1 MDIYKCWSQL
11 KLVWNI
17 ILVNKNDRSKNII
30 TLFQERVPEA
40 SHNLWKILGD
50 KAQVHTYSDQQRQED
65 KKWVKFK
72 NTLLIIL
79 EIVCD
84 SSIIVRR
91 WCDD

>member
-50 KAQVHTYSDQQRQED
+50 KAQAHTYSDQPKQED
-65 KKWVKFK
+65 RKWVKFK
-72 NTLLIIL
+72 EYIIL
-79 EIVCD
+79 DVVCD